1 MDRSSFQNW
10 TSKPQVFLSDPSFQ
24 PRFGASSSKWKPDC
38 EGQSGRADLWILHAS
53 VHVTLG
59 CALLTSAEIRV
70 GTLRR
75 DSCPKQILN
84 GEFRVCCRSGQQD
97 EEREYF
103 LHFKEK
109 QKKHVLHNTGTRD
122 VRWHKLWYA
131 AMLLH
136 CRHSQIAQ
144 SSHFLNSRQSSSA
157 VAQRLT
163 HSSHGVQTHVNQAS
177 RQEVCL
183 SKRYKAGLPCTSCDV
198 WGNTLS
204 DVLNGC

>member
-1 MDRSSFQNW
+1 MKTRLRGSERKSRFVDPACECTRYVTACAADVSR
-10 TSKPQVFLSDPSFQ
+10 DPS
-24 PRFGASSSKWKPDC
+24 RYTAAWLMSKTNPK
-38 EGQSGRADLWILHAS
+38 R
-53 VHVTLG
+53 
-59 CALLTSAEIRV
+59 RV
-70 GTLRR
+70 
-75 DSCPKQILN
+75 Q
-84 GEFRVCCRSGQQD
+84 RVCCRSGQQD

-122 VRWHKLWYA
+122 VWWHKLWYA

-144 SSHFLNSRQSSSA
+144 SSHFLNSRQSSSV

-163 HSSHGVQTHVNQAS
+163 HSSHWVQTHVNQAS

>member
-53 VHVTLG
+53 VHVTLRR
-59 CALLTSAEIRV
+59 ALLTSAEIRV
-70 GTLRR
+70 GTLWR

-84 GEFRVCCRSGQQD
+84 GEFRESAADQD
-97 EEREYF
+97 NRMRRENISCTS
-103 LHFKEK
+103 KKNE
-109 QKKHVLHNTGTRD
+109 KKHVLHNTGTRD
-122 VRWHKLWYA
+122 VWWHKLWYA

-144 SSHFLNSRQSSSA
+144 SSHFLNSRQSSSV

-163 HSSHGVQTHVNQAS
+163 HSSHSVQTHVNSPRDRKFVYRKGTKQDYHALLVMS
-177 RQEVCL
+177 EGILCQM
-183 SKRYKAGLPCTSCDV
+183 Y
-198 WGNTLS
+198 
-204 DVLNGC
+204 